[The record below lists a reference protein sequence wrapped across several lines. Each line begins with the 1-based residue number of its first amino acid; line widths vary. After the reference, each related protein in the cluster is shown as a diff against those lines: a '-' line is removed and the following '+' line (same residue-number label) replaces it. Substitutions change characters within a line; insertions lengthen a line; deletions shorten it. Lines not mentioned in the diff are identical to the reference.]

1 MYVPIHFDEQ
11 RDSEIEKIVTSYPLA
26 TVVAYGAEGLL
37 ANHIPL
43 LMVPDADGN
52 RSLVGHIAKA
62 NEMHKIVPQSSDVLA
77 IFQAED
83 AYISPNWYPSK
94 AVHHKVV
101 PTWNYQ
107 VVHFH
112 GKIEF
117 TNDVKFLRSVVG
129 QLASLFEK
137 RTNGDMAWKM
147 RDAPREFLDEQLAAI
162 VGFRITISR
171 CVAKSKMSQNR
182 LPEDIKSVRQT
193 LSADKPEL
201 AEAMARHEPDE
212 HS

>member
-11 RDSEIEKIVTSYPLA
+11 RDSEIKKIVSSYPLA

-43 LMVPDADGN
+43 LMIADADGN
-52 RSLVGHIAKA
+52 RSLIGHIAKV
-62 NEMHKIVPQSSDVLA
+62 NEMHKIVPQSSDFLA
-77 IFQAED
+77 IFHAED

-94 AVHHKVV
+94 ATHHKVV

-129 QLASLFEK
+129 QLTSLFEK

-147 RDAPREFLDEQLAAI
+147 RDAPRDFLDKQLAAI
-162 VGFRITISR
+162 VGFRITVSR

-182 LPEDIKSVRQT
+182 SPEDIKSVRET

-201 AEAMARHEPDE
+201 AEAMARNEPE
-212 HS
+212 

>member
-11 RDSEIEKIVTSYPLA
+11 RDSEIKKLESSYPLA
-26 TVVAYGAEGLL
+26 TVVANSAEGLL

-43 LMVPDADGN
+43 LMIADAEGK
-52 RSLVGHIAKA
+52 RSLIGHIAKA

-77 IFQAED
+77 IFHAED

-94 AVHHKVV
+94 ATHHKVV

-129 QLASLFEK
+129 QLTSLFEK

-147 RDAPREFLDEQLAAI
+147 RDAPRDFLDKQLAAI
-162 VGFRITISR
+162 VGFRITVSR

-182 LPEDIKSVRQT
+182 SPEDIKSVRET

-201 AEAMARHEPDE
+201 AESMARNEPE
-212 HS
+212 